1 MKKPG
6 KRTSAASLTPLP
18 VHRPP
23 MLHRR
28 WVEFLV
34 VRGESDDRV
43 HQFLVDDVLPT
54 PASDVLDAMRASLV
68 LPRGFKP
75 QSKTHAPTRAF
86 LEKLGLVEVFDRN
99 PEAQQAL
106 RILRWPQ
113 PRELVEAAVI
123 GGVPLKA
130 VEQILARTFGMKV
143 TCGALK
149 LYAGIFFDVAM
160 MSRVQLRPL
169 LEERLRHAV
178 LDAAPRT
185 DPKELRR
192 LVASDAR
199 MMAMAMPTSELG
211 WAAVLMRLG
220 HTPAR
225 LELSEV
231 VSKLESFASIRLGQ
245 ALLRGGPRDDRRAES
260 CASVL
265 EKVRKIRETVQTPA
279 EELNKRLTQFRLVHA
294 TEPQISVHEL
304 RERGDE
310 VAVDNMPPTIAVWD
324 RRAEDEGEEEDAAV
338 PPPAM
343 APA

>member
-1 MKKPG
+1 
-6 KRTSAASLTPLP
+6 
-18 VHRPP
+18 
-23 MLHRR
+23 
-28 WVEFLV
+28 
-34 VRGESDDRV
+34 
-43 HQFLVDDVLPT
+43 
-54 PASDVLDAMRASLV
+54 
-68 LPRGFKP
+68 
-75 QSKTHAPTRAF
+75 
-86 LEKLGLVEVFDRN
+86 
-99 PEAQQAL
+99 
-106 RILRWPQ
+106 
-113 PRELVEAAVI
+113 
-123 GGVPLKA
+123 
-130 VEQILARTFGMKV
+130 
-143 TCGALK
+143 
-149 LYAGIFFDVAM
+149 
-160 MSRVQLRPL
+160 
-169 LEERLRHAV
+169 
-178 LDAAPRT
+178 
-185 DPKELRR
+185 
-192 LVASDAR
+192 
-199 MMAMAMPTSELG
+199 MAMAMPTSELG

-310 VAVDNMPPTIAVWD
+310 VAVDNLPPTIAVWD
-324 RRAEDEGEEEDAAV
+324 RRAEEEDEEEDAAV